1 MEGPFTLPLVF
12 IFSILLQLFEDVMCS
27 PFTNVCCLF
36 FLINLFN
43 APNEQ
48 ASVWLVH
55 LTPSPYNSLGFHD
68 NLFSHE

>member
-1 MEGPFTLPLVF
+1 
-12 IFSILLQLFEDVMCS
+12 MCN

-36 FLINLFN
+36 CVINLFN
-43 APNEQ
+43 TPNEQ

-68 NLFSHE
+68 NLLTMNKVIQTKMDLKFL